1 MLAWMVN
8 GTVRGG
14 GISPRSGWTKLATV
28 VKGPHPG
35 FYQSGLLYEEITGN
49 PYLMM
54 SIGGRIYQVLVNS
67 DNSVHDLSAS
77 SGLTNPATIQRG
89 YMTQAEQ
96 FVVIQAGDW
105 QVNIAGTPPLFWDG
119 ATLRRSIGITNTTP
133 GPPAPGIN
141 EIPSALAMVYY
152 QGRLWYSNGL
162 VYAAGDI
169 VFGKAGTAIFNF
181 KDSVLNV
188 TENPLSF
195 GGDGFAVPSQAGDIT
210 ALSYTANLNAQLGQG
225 PLYIF
230 TRRQVYALQVPV
242 SRNDWIAA
250 NTNNQPLQ
258 TVAQTKYGS
267 VGDRCVTRV
276 NGDIFYQSVEPAVR
290 SLMVATRFFGQWAN
304 VPISTPVQRAFD
316 FTNPILM
323 ATASGIEFDNR
334 LLQTV
339 VPVLTVAGVAF
350 QGIVSLDFFLV
361 STLADRLPPA
371 WEGMYS
377 GLNILQLFE
386 GDFGGVQRAFATV
399 LNSTS
404 GDIEVWEL
412 SQDNKRDN
420 GDNRIPLLFETP
432 AYTFNAD
439 FEFKQLDG
447 GEIWVDRISGEVDI
461 RVEYRV
467 DADPCWQP
475 WFDTRFCAAR
485 STCEDLV
492 NPICY
497 PTKPYCEGYKFPIT
511 LPKPQPGTCETMQAR
526 PTNRG
531 YQFQVRITVTGFC
544 RIRGLLLFGLPI
556 ERKPFE
562 GLTQ

>member
-1 MLAWMVN
+1 
-8 GTVRGG
+8 
-14 GISPRSGWTKLATV
+14 
-28 VKGPHPG
+28 
-35 FYQSGLLYEEITGN
+35 
-49 PYLMM
+49 
-54 SIGGRIYQVLVNS
+54 
-67 DNSVHDLSAS
+67 
-77 SGLTNPATIQRG
+77 
-89 YMTQAEQ
+89 
-96 FVVIQAGDW
+96 
-105 QVNIAGTPPLFWDG
+105 
-119 ATLRRSIGITNTTP
+119 
-133 GPPAPGIN
+133 
-141 EIPSALAMVYY
+141 
-152 QGRLWYSNGL
+152 
-162 VYAAGDI
+162 
-169 VFGKAGTAIFNF
+169 
-181 KDSVLNV
+181 
-188 TENPLSF
+188 
-195 GGDGFAVPSQAGDIT
+195 
-210 ALSYTANLNAQLGQG
+210 
-225 PLYIF
+225 
-230 TRRQVYALQVPV
+230 
-242 SRNDWIAA
+242 
-250 NTNNQPLQ
+250 
-258 TVAQTKYGS
+258 VA
-267 VGDRCVTRV
+267 
-276 NGDIFYQSVEPAVR
+276 
-290 SLMVATRFFGQWAN
+290 
-304 VPISTPVQRAFD
+304 
-316 FTNPILM
+316 
-323 ATASGIEFDNR
+323 
-334 LLQTV
+334 
-339 VPVLTVAGVAF
+339 
-350 QGIVSLDFFLV
+350 LDFELI

-412 SQDNKRDN
+412 SQANKRDN
-420 GDNRIPLLFETP
+420 GDNRIPVLFETP

-461 RVEYRV
+461 KVEYRV

-475 WFDTRFCAAR
+475 WFLTRFCAAR

-497 PTKPYCEGYKFPIT
+497 PTEPYCEGYKFPIT